1 MKFILKESQLKKV
14 VRQLLSE
21 QLTLPTAKEDL
32 KPIEDFITKNR
43 IEKIMI
49 TGEIPEELKPVETP
63 KLSTQITPNEFLDYL
78 AKAKVKAKAFHI
90 TDSGYKFPIY
100 PVSYSEGFNGNK
112 FTISFEPIAP
122 KGLKMMMVSFNKIF

>member
-1 MKFILKESQLKKV
+1 MKIILKESQLKKV
-14 VRQLLSE
+14 VSKLLSE
-21 QLTLPTAKEDL
+21 QLTLPTSKEDL

-49 TGEIPEELKPVETP
+49 TGEIPDEIKPVEIP
-63 KLSTQITPNEFLDYL
+63 ELSAQITPSEFLDYL

-112 FTISFEPIAP
+112 FTISFEPFAP
-122 KGLKMMMVSFNKIF
+122 KNLKMMMVSFNKSF